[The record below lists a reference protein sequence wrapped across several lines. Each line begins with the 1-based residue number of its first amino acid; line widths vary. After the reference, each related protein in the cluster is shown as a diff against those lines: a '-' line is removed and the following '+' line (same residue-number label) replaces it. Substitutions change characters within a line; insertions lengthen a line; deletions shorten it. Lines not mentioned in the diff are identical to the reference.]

1 MDNITTKKILI
12 EIDRELM
19 PVVPEYL
26 ENRHRDCAAIKG
38 LLDSGEFEKIQILGH
53 RMKGSGGSFGFDE
66 ISDIGETLELAA
78 QVSDVERILSAVGC
92 LESYLARVLVV
103 YI

>member
-1 MDNITTKKILI
+1 VDSAVDKRILV
-12 EIDRELM
+12 EIDQELM

-26 ENRHRDCAAIKG
+26 ENRHLDCAEIEQ
-38 LLDSGEFEKIQILGH
+38 LLGTGDMESIQMLGH

-66 ISDIGETLELAA
+66 ISVIGEELESAA
-78 QVSDVERILSAVGC
+78 QVPDVEGIKSAVVR
-92 LESYLARVLVV
+92 LERYLAHVSVA

>member
-1 MDNITTKKILI
+1 MILI
-12 EIDRELM
+12 ELDRELM

-26 ENRHRDCAAIKG
+26 ENRCLDCAVIEK
-38 LLDSGEFEKIQILGH
+38 LLGTGDLESIQMLGH

-66 ISDIGETLELAA
+66 ISDIGEELEFAA
-78 QVSDVERILSAVGC
+78 QGPDVEGIKSAVIR
-92 LESYLARVLVV
+92 LKRYLAHVSVA